1 VQNDPT
7 EITKSSVA
15 RRARVWKVITNRVR
29 SRDQVIERWNPST
42 HYCAGGRRWI
52 DAAATERQPGLQ
64 DRRLTRLAQRHVE
77 REPVAR
83 QLAVLCGVPVEQRR
97 RRLPLPPLLGVGHH
111 AVPDDRRAAVQ
122 VRRRVVEQPRHA
134 VVVLVVAEELEL
146 VQRPRRGGGDATAH
160 DDGRRLL
167 LGVLLI
173 PHPGEAAVE
182 VRDPAPRAADDCYAV
197 PMVAG
202 ALPQSPAAAHAARGA
217 RRRRHPTY
225 ARRRLTGSLSL
236 IDPSSALLLP
246 PPPFPCVARV
256 LALLTSTRSPCCCL
270 PAWLMRCEGEQVM

>member
-1 VQNDPT
+1 M
-7 EITKSSVA
+7 
-15 RRARVWKVITNRVR
+15 NRVR
-29 SRDQVIERWNPST
+29 SRDQVIERWNRST

-52 DAAATERQPGLQ
+52 DAAESQPGLQ
-64 DRRLTRLAQRHVE
+64 DRRLTRVAQRHVE

-83 QLAVLCGVPVEQRR
+83 QLAVLCGVPVQQRR

-111 AVPDDRRAAVQ
+111 AVPDYRRAAVQ

-146 VQRPRRGGGDATAH
+146 VQRPRHSSGDATAH
-160 DDGRRLL
+160 DEGRLL
-167 LGVLLI
+167 LLRLLLM

-182 VRDPAPRAADDCYAV
+182 VRYPAPRAAADCYAV

-202 ALPQSPAAAHAARGA
+202 ALPQAPATAHAALGA

-225 ARRRLTGSLSL
+225 ARRRRTGSLSL
-236 IDPSSALLLP
+236 IDPSSSLLLP
-246 PPPFPCVARV
+246 PPRSPCVAGV
-256 LALLTSTRSPCCCL
+256 LALLTSTRSPCCL
-270 PAWLMRCEGEQVM
+270 LAWLMRRRASDVRSAGLVCGGERRERRERA